1 MSKTLSKQD
10 KIKKLQTNIKSAQST
25 FALAGILALIY
36 VVRYFVTGNF
46 NFYFSSYITEFALKA
61 ADSNIPSAVSLSS
74 SGAYCI
80 LAVYAIIFIV
90 CCVFSLKA
98 KHGLL
103 ACLIFYIV
111 DFAAL
116 ICGVVMSPFGVV
128 GEEIF
133 IDIIVH
139 IFVILFLSV
148 GVYSVKKLPE
158 VEKE

>member
-1 MSKTLSKQD
+1 M
-10 KIKKLQTNIKSAQST
+10 
-25 FALAGILALIY
+25 
-36 VVRYFVTGNF
+36 
-46 NFYFSSYITEFALKA
+46 
-61 ADSNIPSAVSLSS
+61 
-74 SGAYCI
+74 
-80 LAVYAIIFIV
+80 

-116 ICGVVMSPFGVV
+116 ICGAVMAPFGVI